1 MNCKRGYH
9 AMSRIVQ
16 LNILFDE
23 WKKEQCHEVDN
34 YNKLEESEKNK
45 NYLQVYKDNEL
56 IKINIKN
63 SFTTDGIVCESKWNN
78 GVLFILKEANISK
91 QLINASDD
99 TVIADNG
106 EYWFQKTLMTKN
118 YNWRKKL
125 FRRLRKIGE
134 SWNDGNK
141 EFNLL
146 SVAYMNIN
154 KRGGLAKAK
163 EDVIE
168 AYLKRYQCQILE
180 EIKIINPSKIAI
192 CCGEQEYVKFLAES
206 IKNKEWGKNIE
217 IRCYKHPS
225 MRKGTEEGYLNN
237 YSEYN

>member
-1 MNCKRGYH
+1 MIRKE
-9 AMSRIVQ
+9 Q
-16 LNILFDE
+16 LNKMFDE
-23 WKKEQCHEVDN
+23 WKKEQCQEVDN
-34 YNKLEESEKNK
+34 YDGFGKDKEY
-45 NYLQVYKDNEL
+45 YLQAYYKNNEL
-56 IKINIKN
+56 KKINIKK

-106 EYWFQKTLMTKN
+106 EFWFQKTIMTKK
-118 YNWRKKL
+118 YTWRNKI

-134 SWNDGNK
+134 SWDNSNN

-146 SVAYMNIN
+146 SSAYMNIN
-154 KRGGLAKAK
+154 KRGGLAQAK

-168 AYLKRYQCQILE
+168 GYFEKFKSKILE

-192 CCGEQEYVKFLAES
+192 CCGNQIYVENLVKL
-206 IKNKEWGKNIE
+206 IKSVKWDKPIE
-217 IRCYKHPS
+217 IRSYNHPS
-225 MRKGTEEGYLNN
+225 MRRGTDEQYLNN
-237 YSEYN
+237 YREYNY